1 MLLPSLYHW
10 SPAERY
16 ESITLSGLVAG
27 SPPVTAS
34 TALHRVSVSPDPQV
48 AWTLS
53 GAMDWNSEH
62 EVWDLW
68 LVRLADGDAC
78 YVRPGF
84 GPHIGEIQIAGSVPA
99 DRVWF
104 VGRRDRDGVPVCGA
118 G

>member
-1 MLLPSLYHW
+1 MLLPSMYHW